1 MVSREE
7 ATETIF
13 YSFDFPLLTE
23 SGLIQINDSQINLIF
38 PEKPTVHVN
47 DSIRVEKNIDVFVDN
62 NLRFSL
68 NWIPMH
74 TWSDYLRVRDMFE
87 KCLQSYS
94 YLTGNNYFTPH
105 TFLWNPAKNYE
116 SLTTNFMK
124 ANSFSINCFEHG
136 HDTCIQLQL
145 LNKEKCEKYLP
156 LHFQLCIGKN
166 IVFCTQRDLDYVTH
180 TEHVHF
186 IVQFILYKILNF

>member
-23 SGLIQINDSQINLIF
+23 SGSIQINDSQITLIF

-94 YLTGNNYFTPH
+94 YLTGNNCFTPH

-116 SLTTNFMK
+116 
-124 ANSFSINCFEHG
+124 
-136 HDTCIQLQL
+136 
-145 LNKEKCEKYLP
+145 LN
-156 LHFQLCIGKN
+156 
-166 IVFCTQRDLDYVTH
+166 
-180 TEHVHF
+180 
-186 IVQFILYKILNF
+186 